1 MVTDIIVKT
10 IAYTFAFRNLKTG
23 RKETGKTKIIV
34 NQDNPIIYRSSF
46 R

>member
-1 MVTDIIVKT
+1 MVTDIIAKT
-10 IAYTFAFRNLKTG
+10 IAFRNLKIG